1 MIAQHPGFFLGQR
14 RWLVEERPWDRD
26 LADIVQKARQGGG
39 GLLSCRQALVGC
51 HGNHEVRDPDGVVQ
65 RTRIMLSQEGRELL
79 DDAASGG
86 GNAGAR
92 LADR

>member
-1 MIAQHPGFFLGQR
+1 MIACPDCGA
-14 RWLVEERPWDRD
+14 P
-26 LADIVQKARQGGG
+26 AGGREKQATPCRTWEAINSG
-39 GLLSCRQALVGC
+39 GKVCVTEA
-51 HGNHEVRDPDGVVQ
+51 HEVRDPDGVVQ